1 MWNGKMKALTFS
13 FDDGVLQD
21 ERAIKIL
28 DKYNLKATFNLNSSL
43 LGLKNTLPYP
53 DKPVC
58 HDKIDPNKVC
68 DVYKNHEVAVHTL
81 THPNLTQCSDA
92 VITHQVEEDR
102 LLLEKLTGKQVVG
115 MAYPCG
121 GVNNDDRVASI
132 IKKTTK
138 VKYCRTITST
148 YSFDLQENLYRFNP
162 TVYYIEKE
170 KLFTLG
176 KKFISLK
183 PDKPSLFYIWG
194 HTYEMDRGGEFV
206 DWDEFDEFCKLIS
219 NKDDVFYGTNTEVL
233 L

>member
-43 LGLKNTLPYP
+43 LGLKNTLPFP
-53 DKPVC
+53 QKPIC
-58 HDKIDPNKVC
+58 HDKIIPSKIKEI
-68 DVYKNHEVAVHTL
+68 YKNHEVAVHTL
-81 THPNLTQCSDA
+81 THPNLTQCNGD

-102 LLLEKLTGKQVVG
+102 LTLEKLTGKQVVG

-121 GVNNDDRVASI
+121 GPNNDDRVASI
-132 IKKTTK
+132 IKNTTN

-148 YSFDLQENLYRFNP
+148 YSFDLQDNLYRFNP
-162 TVYYIEKE
+162 TVYYIERE
-170 KLFTLG
+170 KLFELG
-176 KKFISLK
+176 KEFVSLT
-183 PDKPSLFYIWG
+183 PDKPSLFYVWG
-194 HTYEMDRGGEFV
+194 HTYEMDLGKV
-206 DWDEFDEFCKLIS
+206 YIDWDEFEEFCALVS
-219 NKDDVFYGTNTEVL
+219 NKEDIFYGTNTEVL